1 MPSPVEPYYTESPS
15 YRHKLRSKGHKVKEN
30 IAGSKNFFK
39 HRAMV
44 EVTKD
49 GTEGAAASAIEV
61 VPLTANLQLPKIIN
75 IDKPFLFFV
84 RDTVLKTLLFAG
96 KYTNLEPNAD
106 QKC

>member
-1 MPSPVEPYYTESPS
+1 MFQLGIDAAFDDGEFNEIIKDGSF
-15 YRHKLRSKGHKVKEN
+15 KV
-30 IAGSKNFFK
+30 SQVK

-96 KYTNLEPNAD
+96 KHTNLEPSAD